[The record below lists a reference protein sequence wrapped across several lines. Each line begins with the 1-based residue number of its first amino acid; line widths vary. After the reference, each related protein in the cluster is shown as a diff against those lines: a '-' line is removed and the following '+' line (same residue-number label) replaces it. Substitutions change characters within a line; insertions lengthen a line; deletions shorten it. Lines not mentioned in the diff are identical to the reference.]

1 MGRNFLQYAPLPY
14 ALGYLAAKRI
24 ITTKIFRLRTKWDE
38 PEQDRYCDA
47 LTNYIIHEY
56 ADRHLKYG
64 GQ

>member
-1 MGRNFLQYAPLPY
+1 M
-14 ALGYLAAKRI
+14 
-24 ITTKIFRLRTKWDE
+24 DE